1 MTFIIVTN
9 NNVKAESILLGSRF
23 LVMIPILAAV
33 VEKLSKYEKN
43 SEVLHRIITEK
54 NNLPF
59 MS

>member
-1 MTFIIVTN
+1 MIMS
-9 NNVKAESILLGSRF
+9 KLKSILLGSRF
-23 LVMIPILAAV
+23 LVIIPILAAV
-33 VEKLSKYEKN
+33 VEKLSKYEEN

>member
-1 MTFIIVTN
+1 MSKLKN
-9 NNVKAESILLGSRF
+9 ILLGSRF

-33 VEKLSKYEKN
+33 VEKLSKYEEN

>member
-9 NNVKAESILLGSRF
+9 NNVKAESILLVSRF

-33 VEKLSKYEKN
+33 VEKLSKNEEN
-43 SEVLHRIITEK
+43 PEVLHRFITEK